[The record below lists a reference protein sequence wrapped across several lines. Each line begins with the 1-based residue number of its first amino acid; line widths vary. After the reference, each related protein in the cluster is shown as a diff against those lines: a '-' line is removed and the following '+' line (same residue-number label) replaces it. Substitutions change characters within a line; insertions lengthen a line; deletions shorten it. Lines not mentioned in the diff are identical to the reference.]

1 MPTEDPD
8 KFAFPEQ
15 FEEDVPQAIA
25 AVDHNDPKPLAQNQ
39 AATQKRPRPPRKRTR
54 AELSEAAL
62 ERLSARR
69 ATIPGTQNCER
80 HRRKCQLCNHPERK
94 AIEADFADWKRA
106 NWIEKR
112 YNLHGKSTI
121 YRHARATGL
130 DVHRREILRT
140 RVEEVLEKVD
150 AIETP
155 TVSAILRA
163 VRTLA
168 SLNER
173 GQWRKP
179 PGTRHAVST
188 TSPPAESCAPSTTTA
203 ARRAPRRSP
212 MEMISNR
219 HTRKKLEI
227 GATRSKQTPEAVSN
241 RHT

>member
-1 MPTEDPD
+1 MPSEDPG
-8 KFAFPEQ
+8 KFAISKQ
-15 FEEDVPQAIA
+15 FEGDARLQSVP
-25 AVDHNDPKPLAQNQ
+25 
-39 AATQKRPRPPRKRTR
+39 
-54 AELSEAAL
+54 
-62 ERLSARR
+62 
-69 ATIPGTQNCER
+69 GFER
-80 HRRKCQLCNHPERK
+80 HRRKCQICSLSERK
-94 AIEADFADWKRA
+94 AIESDFAAWKRA

-130 DVHRREILRT
+130 DAHRRETLRS
-140 RVEEVLEKVD
+140 RAEEVLEKVD

-155 TVSAILRA
+155 TASLILRA

-179 PGTRHAVST
+179 PASHQAVST
-188 TSPPAESCAPSTTTA
+188 AAPLARSYASAATTA
-203 ARRAPRRSP
+203 LRRAPRRSP

-227 GATRSKQTPEAVSN
+227 GATRSKQKPEAVSN